1 MFKNIVVAFVTP
13 AIKQKSFFVGMSLAK
28 KYGGSLTVVD
38 FIYRRPPM
46 FHFFETKT
54 DRHAAEK
61 FAKKARGV
69 MKKFEGFAQDA
80 GIPIRTKVVL
90 TDSVAHKVVDYVGS
104 HRVDLLIIDHPH
116 LSESE
121 EAFYEDI
128 VNAIHHEV
136 RLPVLTLR

>member
-1 MFKNIVVAFVTP
+1 MC
-13 AIKQKSFFVGMSLAK
+13 
-28 KYGGSLTVVD
+28 
-38 FIYRRPPM
+38 
-46 FHFFETKT
+46 HFFEKKT